1 MLERFEPA
9 ARKALVSARSAAS
22 QAGQRKIR
30 SEHVLLGLLTE
41 PGPAAEA
48 LTAAGLRPA
57 DVRSRLPR
65 GGHIEAAGGLDAA
78 ALASLGIDLDA
89 VRRATDAAFGPGAL
103 DLVAPAG
110 RKLQPMAEDTRELL
124 IRAVR
129 EAQRTGQRQISAG
142 HMLIGI
148 LDQKSNSALT
158 LLAEAGADVPALR
171 ADVQRRMAEAA

>member
-9 ARKALVSARSAAS
+9 ARKALVCARSAAS

-30 SEHVLLGLLTE
+30 SEHVLLGLVIE
-41 PGPAAEA
+41 PGLAADA
-48 LTAAGLRPA
+48 LAAAGLRAA
-57 DVRSRLPR
+57 DVRSRIPR
-65 GGHIEAAGGLDAA
+65 RGHTEAAGGLDAE

-103 DLVAPAG
+103 DFVAPAG
-110 RKLQPMAEDTRELL
+110 RKLQPMADDTRELL

-148 LDQKSNSALT
+148 LDQKSNGALT
-158 LLAEAGADVPALR
+158 LLAEAGADVTALR
-171 ADVQRRMAEAA
+171 ADVRRRMAEAA